1 MDFRVD
7 GVSNVVEELMT
18 SQFGPVDPVGS
29 INEVGK
35 NLAEETQSVL
45 SRYNDQLSIS
55 VVGRHMNEIYSQVQ
69 ETGSD
74 EAVAG
79 FREMVMDIAR
89 TPDTMETFRFV
100 DTTTALAEADE
111 GDSLAGAFE
120 TVSEL
125 YEADENARSWLD
137 NMHEMSSERME
148 SYVEITDNFL
158 SDESELSD
166 EAITRLINL
175 VETLQKTSDLEQE
188 DIESLMDQLF
198 AGIEESG
205 TVSGAVEYM
214 DTFAN
219 NVFQ

>member
-7 GVSNVVEELMT
+7 GVSNVVEEMMT
-18 SQFGPVDPVGS
+18 NQFGPVDRVGS

-35 NLAEETQSVL
+35 NLAEETKSVL

-79 FREMVMDIAR
+79 FRDMVMDIAR

-100 DTTTALAEADE
+100 DTTTGLAEADD
-111 GDSLAGAFE
+111 GDALAGAFE
-120 TVSEL
+120 AVGGL
-125 YEADENARSWLD
+125 YETGENARGWFD
-137 NMHEMSSERME
+137 NMHEMETEKMD

-158 SDESELSD
+158 TAESDLSED
-166 EAITRLINL
+166 AITRFINL
-175 VETLQKTSDLEQE
+175 VEKIQESADLEQE
-188 DIESLMDQLF
+188 DIDNLMDQLF
-198 AGIEESG
+198 TGVEEQGSI
-205 TVSGAVEYM
+205 SGAVEYM
-214 DTFAN
+214 ESFSN
-219 NVFQ
+219 NVL

>member
-7 GVSNVVEELMT
+7 GVSNVVEEMMT
-18 SQFGPVDPVGS
+18 NQFGPVDRVGS

-35 NLAEETQSVL
+35 NLAEETKSVL

-79 FREMVMDIAR
+79 FRDMVMDIAR

-100 DTTTALAEADE
+100 DTTTGLAEADD
-111 GDSLAGAFE
+111 GDALAGAFE
-120 TVSEL
+120 TVGGL
-125 YEADENARSWLD
+125 YETGENARGWFD
-137 NMHEMSSERME
+137 NMHEMDTEKMD

-158 SDESELSD
+158 TAESDLSED
-166 EAITRLINL
+166 AITRFINL
-175 VETLQKTSDLEQE
+175 VENIQESADLEQE
-188 DIESLMDQLF
+188 DIDNLMDQLF
-198 AGIEESG
+198 TGVEEQGSI
-205 TVSGAVEYM
+205 SGAVEYM
-214 DTFAN
+214 ESFSN
-219 NVFQ
+219 NVL